1 MQLKNA
7 IPGLLLALSMLGGCA
22 GGRNANIPPSPPP
35 STRPVATDID
45 PASANPDYWYAQPA
59 IVNVS
64 AGDFDKLWQACERA
78 LRARRFTPD
87 RMDYRDGVM
96 TSQPLTS
103 RQFWEVW
110 RSDVVD
116 SHGLTESSIGTLR
129 RTIRFDLSR
138 SPDGACAAIPRV
150 VIERFT
156 APEQRITVALN
167 YRAALSSME
176 RTASRSPQSISQ
188 PGTRQWYALH
198 RDTELEKA
206 LAQDVQENLA
216 R

>member
-7 IPGLLLALSMLGGCA
+7 IPSLLLALSMLGGCA
-22 GGRNANIPPSPPP
+22 GGGDANIPLPPPP
-35 STRPVATDID
+35 STRPIATDID

-59 IVNVS
+59 TANVS
-64 AGDFDKLWQACERA
+64 AGDFDKLWNACERA

-87 RMDYRDGVM
+87 RMDYRYGVM
-96 TSQPLTS
+96 TSEPLTS

-116 SHGLTESSIGTLR
+116 SHDLMESSIATQR

-138 SPDGACAAIPRV
+138 SPDGAAAAIPRV
-150 VIERFT
+150 VIECFT
-156 APEQRITVALN
+156 APEHRITVALN
-167 YRAALSSME
+167 YRAVLSPME
-176 RTASRSPQSISQ
+176 RTASLSPQSISQ
-188 PGTRQWYALH
+188 PGIRHWYALR

-206 LAQDVQENLA
+206 LAQDVQNNLA